1 MKNTPETNFPS
12 RTLPLFVDLDGTLI
26 HSDCLWEG
34 LLLLLRS
41 NPLAVLMI
49 PLWIVRGK
57 SYFKHQ
63 VAIRTTLNPES
74 LPYNQQVL
82 AYIQREKAAGRTL
95 ILATATDEII
105 ATPIAVYIGLFD
117 AVLAT
122 ENGTNNSSTTKL
134 AAIKTYTQDQPFEYI
149 GNSTDDLPIWAAS
162 AHAIVVTSSPGFTE
176 KVRSCSSSVE
186 VLESTSFNLLTI
198 AKAMRVYQWVKNT
211 LLFVPLVLA
220 HRFLEA
226 DLLLTTGIAFL
237 CFSLCASSVYILNDL
252 LDLESDRL
260 HIRKKNR
267 PFASGKL
274 PISLGVLLVPLLV
287 ICAFGG
293 SYLFV
298 SQDFTLVLLA
308 YFVITTAYT
317 FLLKKI
323 AIIDVLLLAGLYAFR
338 LLAGAIAGD
347 VLISQWLIAFSVF
360 IFLSLAFVK
369 RYSELVALIADN
381 KTEAKGRA
389 YTVGDVDLL
398 RSVGTACGLVSI
410 LIFAFYINSREVTN
424 LYHRPQLLWGVGICL
439 LYWIL
444 RVWFVAHRGQ
454 MHDDPI
460 IFTVKDKAS
469 YVVIAVLVTIVVF
482 AL

>member
-1 MKNTPETNFPS
+1 MGLSTQPHT
-12 RTLPLFVDLDGTLI
+12 RLLPLFVDLDGTLI
-26 HSDCLWEG
+26 RSDCLWEG

-41 NPLAVLMI
+41 NPLAVFMI
-49 PLWIVRGK
+49 PLWIGRGK
-57 SYFKHQ
+57 SYLKRR
-63 VAIRTTLNPES
+63 VAVRTTLNPES

-82 AYIQREKAAGRTL
+82 AFIHREKAAGRTI
-95 ILATATDEII
+95 ILATATDEKVATSI
-105 ATPIAVYIGLFD
+105 ADYLGLFD

-122 ENGTNNSSTTKL
+122 KSGINNSGASKL
-134 AAIKTYTQDQPFEYI
+134 ESIQTYTQGQPFDYI

-162 AHAIVVTSSPGFTE
+162 EHALVVTSGPGLT
-176 KVRSCSSSVE
+176 KKARNCNSSVE
-186 VLESTSFNLLTI
+186 VIESTQFSMLTV
-198 AKAMRVYQWVKNT
+198 AKAMRVYQWVKNI

-220 HRFLEA
+220 HRFFETN
-226 DLLLTTGIAFL
+226 LLQTTGIAFL
-237 CFSLCASSVYILNDL
+237 CFSLTASSVYILNDL

-260 HIRKKNR
+260 HERKKNR

-274 PISLGVLLVPLLV
+274 PISMGVLLIPVLIL
-287 ICAFGG
+287 IAFGT

-298 SQDFTLVLLA
+298 SQDFTVVLSA
-308 YFVITTAYT
+308 YFAITACYT
-317 FLLKKI
+317 VLLKKI
-323 AIIDVLLLAGLYAFR
+323 AIVDVLLLAGLYAFR

-369 RYSELVALIADN
+369 RYSDLVALRAEN
-381 KTEAKGRA
+381 KTAAIGRA

-398 RSVGTACGLVSI
+398 RSVGTSSGLVSV
-410 LIFAFYINSREVTN
+410 LIFALYINSREVTA
-424 LYHRPQLLWGVGICL
+424 LYRHPQLLWGVGICL

-444 RVWFVAHRGQ
+444 RVWFVAHRGL

-460 IFTVKDKAS
+460 LFTVKDKAS
-469 YVVIAVLVTIVVF
+469 YVVIAMLITIVVC

>member
-1 MKNTPETNFPS
+1 MGLSTQPHT
-12 RTLPLFVDLDGTLI
+12 RLLPLFVDLDGTLI
-26 HSDCLWEG
+26 RSDCLWEG

-41 NPLAVLMI
+41 NPLAVFMI
-49 PLWIVRGK
+49 PLWIGRGK
-57 SYFKHQ
+57 SYLKRR
-63 VAIRTTLNPES
+63 VAVRTTLNPES

-82 AYIQREKAAGRTL
+82 AFIHREKAAGRTI
-95 ILATATDEII
+95 ILATATDEQVATSI
-105 ATPIAVYIGLFD
+105 ADYLGLFD

-122 ENGTNNSSTTKL
+122 KSSINNSGASKL
-134 AAIKTYTQDQPFEYI
+134 ESIQTYTQGQPFDYI

-162 AHAIVVTSSPGFTE
+162 EHALVVTSGPGFTE
-176 KVRSCSSSVE
+176 KVRRCNSSVE
-186 VLESTSFNLLTI
+186 VLESKPFSLLAI
-198 AKAMRVYQWVKNT
+198 VKAMRVYQWVKNI

-220 HRFLEA
+220 HRFFET
-226 DLLLTTGIAFL
+226 DLLQTTGIAFL
-237 CFSLCASSVYILNDL
+237 CFSLTASSVYILNDL

-260 HIRKKNR
+260 HERKKNR

-274 PISLGVLLVPLLV
+274 PIPMGVLLIPVLLLF
-287 ICAFGG
+287 AFGT

-298 SQDFTLVLLA
+298 SQDFTLVLSA
-308 YFVITTAYT
+308 YFAITACYT
-317 FLLKKI
+317 VLLKKI
-323 AIIDVLLLAGLYAFR
+323 AIVDVLLLAGLYAFR

-369 RYSELVALIADN
+369 RYSDLVALRAEN
-381 KTEAKGRA
+381 KTAAIGRA

-398 RSVGTACGLVSI
+398 RSVGTSCGLVSV
-410 LIFAFYINSREVTN
+410 LIFALYINSREVTA
-424 LYHRPQLLWGVGICL
+424 LYRHPQLLWGVGICL

-444 RVWFVAHRGQ
+444 RVWFVAHRGL

-460 IFTVKDKAS
+460 LFTVKDKAS
-469 YVVIAVLVTIVVF
+469 YVVIAMLITIVVC

>member
-1 MKNTPETNFPS
+1 LKNTPETNFPS

-41 NPLAVLMI
+41 NLLAVVML

-57 SYFKHQ
+57 SYFKRQ
-63 VAIRTTLNPES
+63 VAARTSLNPES
-74 LPYNQQVL
+74 LPYNSAVVE
-82 AYIQREKAAGRTL
+82 YIKREKLNGRDI
-95 ILATATDEII
+95 ILATATDEHV
-105 ATPIAVYIGLFD
+105 ATPIADYLGLFD

-122 ENGTNNSSTTKL
+122 KDGSNNSSTTKL
-134 AAIKTYTQDQPFEYI
+134 SAIKTYTQGGAFDYI
-149 GNSTDDLPIWAAS
+149 GNSHDDIPLWQSS
-162 AHAIVVTSSPGFTE
+162 AHAVIVSSSPGFVE
-176 KVRSCSSSVE
+176 KVRRIQPAIE
-186 VLESTSFNLLTI
+186 VLEGTSYTLLTVV
-198 AKAMRVYQWVKNT
+198 KAMRVYQWVKNI
-211 LLFVPLVLA
+211 LLFVPLLLA
-220 HRFLEA
+220 HRLFEP
-226 DLLLTTGIAFL
+226 DVFLTTCIAFL

-260 HIRKKNR
+260 HVRKKNR

-274 PISLGVLLVPLLV
+274 PISLGVMLVPLLI

-298 SQDFTLVLLA
+298 SQDFTIVLLA
-308 YFVITTAYT
+308 YFAITTAYT

-323 AIIDVLLLAGLYAFR
+323 AIIDVLLLAGLCAFR

-369 RYSELVALIADN
+369 RYSELIALIADN

-469 YVVIAVLVTIVVF
+469 YVVVALLVTIVVF

>member
-1 MKNTPETNFPS
+1 MSLSTQPHT
-12 RTLPLFVDLDGTLI
+12 RILPLFVDLDGTLI

-41 NPLAVLMI
+41 KPWAICMV
-49 PLWIVRGK
+49 PLWILRGK

-63 VAIRTTLNPES
+63 VAICTALNPES
-74 LPYNQQVL
+74 LPYNQNVL
-82 AYIQREKAAGRTL
+82 AYIHRAKATGRKI
-95 ILATATDEII
+95 ILATATDEIVAAPIAHYLGIFDDVI
-105 ATPIAVYIGLFD
+105 ATK
-117 AVLAT
+117 
-122 ENGTNNSSTTKL
+122 NGTNNSNTTKL
-134 AAIKTYTQDQPFEYI
+134 AAIKVYTKDQSFDYI
-149 GNSTDDLPIWAAS
+149 GNSSDDLPIWKAAS
-162 AHAIVVTSSPGFTE
+162 HAVVVTSSAGFTE
-176 KVRSCSSSVE
+176 KVRACTSSVE
-186 VLESTSFNLLTI
+186 VLEGTSFSLMTI

-220 HRFLEA
+220 HRFFETE
-226 DLLLTTGIAFL
+226 LLLTTGIAFL

-260 HIRKKNR
+260 HIRKKKR

-274 PISLGVLLVPLLV
+274 PISLGVLLVPMLIATSFV
-287 ICAFGG
+287 G

-308 YFVITTAYT
+308 YFAITTAYT
-317 FLLKKI
+317 FVLKKI
-323 AIIDVLLLAGLYAFR
+323 AIVDVLLLAGLYAFR
-338 LLAGAIAGD
+338 LFAGAIAGN
-347 VLISQWLIAFSVF
+347 VMISQWLIAFSVF

-369 RYSELVALIADN
+369 RYSELIALISDN
-381 KTEAKGRA
+381 KTQAKGRA

-469 YVVIAVLVTIVVF
+469 YVVVAVLVTIVVF